1 MDTTFT
7 VLTILGI
14 GTLLNSVWIYILNKR
29 KIKSES
35 NQQFKDVR
43 YKAIIILAYS
53 LVYFDKS
60 KPLQTHRPE
69 INSKNDIFDE
79 LFIEWRNMM
88 LYAGD
93 SVILSMKQ
101 FLENSNS
108 DTLNKLI
115 LSMRKDLYGINTKI
129 SKKDLV
135 LQGKR
140 IKI

>member
-93 SVILSMKQ
+93 SVIL
-101 FLENSNS
+101 L
-108 DTLNKLI
+108 
-115 LSMRKDLYGINTKI
+115 
-129 SKKDLV
+129 
-135 LQGKR
+135 
-140 IKI
+140 

>member
-1 MDTTFT
+1 
-7 VLTILGI
+7 
-14 GTLLNSVWIYILNKR
+14 
-29 KIKSES
+29 
-35 NQQFKDVR
+35 
-43 YKAIIILAYS
+43 
-53 LVYFDKS
+53 
-60 KPLQTHRPE
+60 
-69 INSKNDIFDE
+69 
-79 LFIEWRNMM
+79 
-88 LYAGD
+88 
-93 SVILSMKQ
+93 MKQ